1 MNFTF
6 TQKTIQNVLRALPR
20 SGEGRDACTLG
31 GHYRKVYCPRD
42 WHLPTRGPAV
52 PWVHRQ
58 GHKHTSTRSS
68 YHTRVHKLVSHMRPH
83 EACVRRVWW
92 LHSPNLERAPLSRD
106 RTHRH
111 GPSRNRATRGATHNP
126 VGLESLAPRKA
137 ANPRAHLGGP
147 NLYDIAEQTIETYGA
162 PGWGNGWGEGCLHP

>member
-42 WHLPTRGPAV
+42 WHLPARGPAV

-111 GPSRNRATRGATHNP
+111 RAPHATEPREEQHTTQWASRASRQGKQPTPEHTQEDPIYMTLQNR
-126 VGLESLAPRKA
+126 
-137 ANPRAHLGGP
+137 
-147 NLYDIAEQTIETYGA
+147 Q
-162 PGWGNGWGEGCLHP
+162 